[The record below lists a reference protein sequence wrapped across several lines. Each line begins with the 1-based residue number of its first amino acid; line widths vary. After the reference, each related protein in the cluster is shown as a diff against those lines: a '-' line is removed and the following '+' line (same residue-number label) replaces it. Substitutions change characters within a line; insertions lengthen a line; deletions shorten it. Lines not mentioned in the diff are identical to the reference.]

1 MNGWC
6 GFIAIMFEVT
16 VSLIILSLEAM
27 KALCHP
33 YWSWLKG
40 FHSVQIGWLSPRFLI
55 TIPSH
60 LLLWGLLGL
69 KHFVSLC
76 IVHLGMGSF
85 MLLVFAQGVM
95 IVIMPK
101 GLLKVDFFFSALFY
115 LNILQLIGKTMRV
128 IPCVF

>member
-1 MNGWC
+1 VIFFWNEWLVWFHC
-6 GFIAIMFEVT
+6 NNVEVT

-40 FHSVQIGWLSPRFLI
+40 FHLVQIGWLSPRFLI
-55 TIPSH
+55 TIPSR
-60 LLLWGLLGL
+60 LLLWSFVGFETL
-69 KHFVSLC
+69 VSLH

-95 IVIMPK
+95 IVLMPK
-101 GLLKVDFFFSALFY
+101 GLLKVDFYFSALF
-115 LNILQLIGKTMRV
+115 IST
-128 IPCVF
+128 FFS